1 MRSFAGQITDAL
13 ADCRTGTAMALDLG
27 AAAIAARG
35 YLHLS
40 LTLTFTGLHEEAA
53 LAAAEARRRL
63 TGCGDRTGLL
73 MLMPQLA
80 HLHQLS
86 GDLDAAIAVCEEGLA
101 MFGEGSAERWVQ
113 SYLHN
118 VAGVTLFQQ
127 PGREAECETAVRT
140 GLALKQELGDLI
152 GTAYGLETL
161 GWLSAR
167 TGACERTAWTLGA
180 AEPLWD
186 RGGSRFSGT
195 AIMESFHQEAIG
207 TAIAALGEARYA
219 RLHAEGARHVT
230 EQLAA
235 VASTGALNLR
245 VP

>member
-1 MRSFAGQITDAL
+1 MH
-13 ADCRTGTAMALDLG
+13 LG
-27 AAAIAARG
+27 
-35 YLHLS
+35 
-40 LTLTFTGLHEEAA
+40 LTLTFTGMHEEAM
-53 LAAAEARRRL
+53 LAAEEARRRL
-63 TGCGDRTGLL
+63 TECDDRTGLL

-101 MFGEGSAERWVQ
+101 MFGEGSAERWVR

-118 VAGVTLFQQ
+118 VEGVTLFQQ
-127 PGREAECETAVRT
+127 AGREAECEIAVRK

-167 TGACERTAWTLGA
+167 TGACERTAWALGA
-180 AEPLWD
+180 ADPLWE

-195 AIMESFHQEAIG
+195 AIMESFHQKAVR
-207 TAIAALGEARYA
+207 TATTALGEARYA
-219 RLHAEGARHVT
+219 ELHAAGARHVT

-235 VASTGALNLR
+235 VASAGALGLR
-245 VP
+245 VPLTRGSALPGAGSAVEGGEQLPQGLAVFRRQRGE